1 MVRFSS
7 VRKIA
12 FGFLACLTL
21 QQSLAAEQETQ
32 LDYRLNEHIVQIP
45 AGKNGKAMM
54 ETTVFQPDGPGPFPL
69 LILNHGKEAGPPS
82 EQARDRFIFMAT
94 AFVKRGYAVM
104 VPMRQGFAQSTGR
117 YKDFGCNMTANGFA
131 QADDVQAALNYAR
144 SQRWV
149 DAEHIVVAGQS
160 YGGLATVALGTRD
173 LKGVRGLINFAG
185 GLRDEANGCD
195 WRTELVRAFRTY
207 GASNK
212 LASLWMYGDNDS
224 LFGPD
229 LVSRMH
235 HAFVRAGGDARL
247 VAYGAFKRDAHGM
260 IASRD
265 GEKIWLGETERFLKE
280 IGMPT
285 EVRYQ
290 VVAQPSLPSSDFAKL
305 DDVDA
310 VPYMSENGRKGY
322 REYLS
327 RMTPRAFAL
336 SPNGDWTW
344 AEEGE
349 APDARALAT
358 CAEKAGQPCHLY
370 SVDDKVVWRDGDDP
384 AKRQLERAKMIA
396 SQTGVNSAIDAGSA
410 VGSSAADSN
419 APK

>member
-1 MVRFSS
+1 M
-7 VRKIA
+7 
-12 FGFLACLTL
+12 
-21 QQSLAAEQETQ
+21 AAEQETQ

-45 AGKNGKAMM
+45 AGKHGKAMM

-82 EQARDRFIFMAT
+82 AQPRDRFIFVAT

-131 QADDVQAALNYAR
+131 QADDVQAAVNYAR
-144 SQRWV
+144 TQPWI
-149 DAEHIVVAGQS
+149 DAGQIVVAGQS
-160 YGGLATVALGTRD
+160 YGGLATVALGTRE

-185 GLRDEANGCD
+185 GLRDEAKGCD

-207 GASNK
+207 GAKNK

-224 LFGPD
+224 LFGPA

-235 HAFVRAGGDARL
+235 HAFVDSGGAARL
-247 VAYGAFKRDAHGM
+247 VAYAPFKRDAHGM
-260 IASRD
+260 ISSRD
-265 GEKIWLGETERFLKE
+265 GEKVWWGETERFLKE

-285 EVRYQ
+285 EVLYK
-290 VVAQPSLPSSDFAKL
+290 VKAQPSLPSSDFAKL

-322 REYLS
+322 REYLT

-336 SPNGDWTW
+336 APNGAWTW

-349 APDARALAT
+349 DPDARALAT
-358 CAEKAGQPCHLY
+358 CAENAGQPCRLY

-384 AKRQLERAKMIA
+384 AKRRLQRATTIA
-396 SQTGVNSAIDAGSA
+396 SKADAEAASA
-410 VGSSAADSN
+410 VGSSAADGN
-419 APK
+419 GAK